1 MALRQAPPQEA
12 RHQAEAQPGPARRG
26 PSRPSPAARPPGPGG
41 RHAAPARPG
50 GRGVPRLTGV
60 LVAGAHG
67 GAGASTLAA
76 LLRAEA
82 AGRVPVR
89 DLQFAFPDGDP
100 ARIAAA
106 GLLPGQVAGP
116 LVIAARGTAE
126 GARRA
131 VIAVTALACLGIRPA
146 ALAVV
151 GDGVGPLPRAAAQRL
166 DLIGDRAG
174 PVVHVPFAA
183 SLRAAAA
190 PGSARLTGPLRRAV
204 AELAELA
211 APPQQEGRR

>member
-1 MALRQAPPQEA
+1 MALTQAPPQEA
-12 RHQAEAQPGPARRG
+12 RHQAGAQQGPPLRG
-26 PSRPSPAARPPGPGG
+26 PGLAPGGQQPRPRG
-41 RHAAPARPG
+41 RHAALGRPG
-50 GRGVPRLTGV
+50 GRGDGIPRLTGV

-82 AGRVPVR
+82 AAGCRSGTCSSPSPTGTR
-89 DLQFAFPDGDP
+89 P
-100 ARIAAA
+100 ASPRP
-106 GLLPGQVAGP
+106 GCCPGQVAGP

-131 VIAVTALACLGIRPA
+131 VIAVTALAYLGIRPA

-151 GDGVGPLPRAAAQRL
+151 GDGAGPLPRAAVQRL
-166 DLIGDRAG
+166 DLLGDRAG

-190 PGSARLTGPLRRAV
+190 PGGARLAGPLRRAIT
-204 AELAELA
+204 ELAELA
-211 APPQQEGRR
+211 APPRDGRR